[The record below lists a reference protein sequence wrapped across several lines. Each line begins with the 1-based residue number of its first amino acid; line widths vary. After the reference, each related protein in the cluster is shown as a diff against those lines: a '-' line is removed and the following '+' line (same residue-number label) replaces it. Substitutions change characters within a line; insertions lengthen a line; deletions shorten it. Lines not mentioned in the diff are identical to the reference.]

1 MGRTTVWG
9 QLMNN
14 ATPLRLVDWKP
25 RLVDYLS
32 RSASTPFAYGQFDC
46 FLFTLGAVAVMTDID
61 LTLDYRGRYST
72 LRQGIALA
80 RKRGL
85 RDHIDLVARHFDN
98 IPPSFARAG
107 DIAVVAG
114 ADGPALGLVQGEHI
128 FALVPSGMAV
138 VPLTSALHAFR
149 VA

>member
-1 MGRTTVWG
+1 
-9 QLMNN
+9 MNN

-25 RLVDYLS
+25 RLVDYLA
-32 RSASTPFAYGQFDC
+32 RSVGTPFAYGQFDC
-46 FLFTLGAVAVMTDID
+46 FLFTLGAVAVMTGVD
-61 LTLDYRGRYST
+61 LTLDYRGRYTT
-72 LRQGIALA
+72 LRQGVALA

-85 RDHIDLVARHFDN
+85 RDHVALVSRHFDE
-98 IPPSFARAG
+98 IPASFAQVG

-128 FALVPSGMAV
+128 FALLPSGMAV
-138 VPLTSALHAFR
+138 VPLTTAQRAFR

>member
-1 MGRTTVWG
+1 MK
-9 QLMNN
+9 N

-32 RSASTPFAYGQFDC
+32 RSVGTPFAYGQFDC
-46 FLFTLGAVAVMTDID
+46 FLFTLGAVAVMTGVD
-61 LTLDYRGRYST
+61 LTLDYRGRYTT
-72 LRQGIALA
+72 LRQGVALA

-85 RDHIDLVARHFDN
+85 RDHVALVMRHFDE
-98 IPPSFARAG
+98 IPASFAQAG

-128 FALVPSGMAV
+128 FALLSSHLAV
-138 VPLTSALHAFR
+138 VPLTTAQRAFR